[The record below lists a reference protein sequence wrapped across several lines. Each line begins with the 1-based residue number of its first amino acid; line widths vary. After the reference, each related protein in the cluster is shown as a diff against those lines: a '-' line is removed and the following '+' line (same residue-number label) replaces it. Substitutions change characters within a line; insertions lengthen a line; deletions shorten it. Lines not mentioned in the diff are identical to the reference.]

1 MECDGHIKD
10 LLPDYHLGQLP
21 PEEAEVV
28 RLHLAEHPAC
38 QDALEEVAEVLDLMP
53 FAVPPAAPP
62 TTLRERIVATAS
74 GLEAPRPAAEERE
87 ERPPIRRREVRWG
100 TLLPLTAAAAVLIFL
115 SVFAWSAYLSTERE
129 NERLRAEVERLQ
141 AGSGG
146 DLVVVNVES
155 TNRAPGARGTA
166 VLDPTDG
173 AVALDVYNLPSPPQ
187 GHSYRAWLL
196 GPDKEFYALG
206 TMETDGQGDGRMAG
220 RLPEGPGPYDAVQVT
235 TEPVG
240 AEERA
245 GPVYLHGSL

>member
-21 PEEAEVV
+21 LEEAEEV
-28 RLHLAEHPAC
+28 RRHLAEHAAC
-38 QDALEEVAEVLDLMP
+38 RDALEEVAEVLDLMP
-53 FAVPPAAPP
+53 FAVPPATPP
-62 TTLRERIVATAS
+62 TTLRERIVTSAS
-74 GLEAPRPAAEERE
+74 GLEAPRPVAEELE
-87 ERPPIRRREVRWG
+87 ERPASRWREVRWR

-115 SVFAWSAYLSTERE
+115 SVFAWSAYLGAERE

-141 AGSGG
+141 VESGG

-155 TNRAPGARGTA
+155 TGQAPEARGTA

-173 AVALDVYNLPSPPQ
+173 AVALDVYNLPSPPE
-187 GHSYRAWLL
+187 GHSYRVWLL
-196 GPDKEFYALG
+196 GTDQESYSLG
-206 TMETDGQGDGRMAG
+206 TMETDGRGDGRMSG
-220 RLPEGPGPYDAVQVT
+220 RLPEGPGPYGALQVT